1 MLRSQVM
8 ATAELPT
15 RCREVE
21 RKFKVPPDIEQ
32 RLLALGAPLV
42 SRKTFVD
49 TYFDTEDYILSLR
62 DHWLRLRTVDN
73 SNTWELKHRKKG
85 DVTRGPATAYREE
98 RGDSQIMATLGE
110 VLPRQT
116 EEVSRVSDLVTN
128 GTLRELA
135 VIKTD
140 RKTFRAPGNAVVDI
154 DETDWGFSVGEIEVV
169 LAESDDGSDL
179 PGDVDRATA
188 EIAALSAQL
197 GIGQE
202 GPPHEGKVESCLRL
216 RRPELYNRLVECIW
230 YCQKS

>member
-1 MLRSQVM
+1 M

-32 RLLALGAPLV
+32 RLQALGARLV

-49 TYFDTEDYILSLR
+49 TYYDTEDNVLCLR
-62 DHWLRLRTVDN
+62 DHWLRLRSDEN

-85 DVTRGPATAYREE
+85 DASCGPTTAYREE

-110 VLPRQT
+110 VLQT
-116 EEVSRVSDLVTN
+116 EGVSRVGDLVTI
-128 GTLRELA
+128 GILRELA
-135 VIKTD
+135 VIRTD
-140 RKTFRAPGNAVVDI
+140 RKTYKAPGNAVVDI

-179 PGDVDRATA
+179 PGAV
-188 EIAALSAQL
+188 
-197 GIGQE
+197 
-202 GPPHEGKVESCLRL
+202 
-216 RRPELYNRLVECIW
+216 YNRLIECTW
-230 YCQKS
+230 YCPKS